1 LGLSV
6 NEKKAFQ
13 CKIVCLIHLDKFDEA
28 LSLLERIAEGAD
40 LYFER
45 AYCEY
50 RLNKLEQAY
59 QTLRK
64 CSQFTNKE
72 RELMAQITYKLEK
85 FQESFDS
92 YRDLIK
98 NIDDEFDAERQTN
111 LSAVVASL
119 KQTNPASNKDLDM
132 SENENRT
139 YELCYNS
146 ACIQLAKGQTQ
157 EAYDKLKKAEKMC
170 VETLNEDAEQAEDQE
185 AKEFLDNE
193 VAIIKVQLAYCLQ
206 RMSKN
211 EEALK
216 IYNQVSKTK
225 PSDLR

>member
-1 LGLSV
+1 
-6 NEKKAFQ
+6 
-13 CKIVCLIHLDKFDEA
+13 
-28 LSLLERIAEGAD
+28 
-40 LYFER
+40 
-45 AYCEY
+45 
-50 RLNKLEQAY
+50 
-59 QTLRK
+59 
-64 CSQFTNKE
+64 
-72 RELMAQITYKLEK
+72 MAQITYKLEK